1 MRQHAVSCL
10 NEHQRDV
17 ENRGD
22 GESGSEGGRR
32 MAMTM
37 VVITVATMEMT
48 VVMLM
53 RVMRRHV
60 FGS

>member
-1 MRQHAVSCL
+1 
-10 NEHQRDV
+10 
-17 ENRGD
+17 
-22 GESGSEGGRR
+22 
-32 MAMTM
+32 MTM